1 MLATMRTLW
10 VSGARVCPT
19 VVEVDVRRN
28 GPRVF
33 SLIGEPKPAAR
44 KMRELLGGAFANCG
58 FEFPAEPVHV
68 NLAPAS
74 AQRPD
79 LAPFHLPIATA
90 LLLAT
95 GQIEHGR
102 LSATAMAGEL
112 APDGSLCPLSDVW
125 AMAEAALALQLAKR
139 LVVPAA
145 NSGEAAG
152 LDGIEVV
159 GVESLRQVPALA
171 SA

>member
-10 VSGARVCPT
+10 MSGARVCPV

-28 GPRVF
+28 GPPAV
-33 SLIGEPKPAAR
+33 SLTGGPKPAAR
-44 KMRELLGGAFANCG
+44 KMRELLGEAFASCG

-74 AQRPD
+74 AQRPE
-79 LAPFHLPIATA
+79 LTSFRLPIATA

-95 GQIEHGR
+95 GQVEHGG

-112 APDGSLCPLSDVW
+112 APDGSLRPLSDVW
-125 AMAEAALALQLAKR
+125 AMAEAAVALRLAER

-145 NSGEAAG
+145 NSGDAVG
-152 LDGIEVV
+152 LEGIEVV